1 MRGHRLQSAGLI
13 GGARTRGVV
22 ADVHPA
28 PPRVARRTLGGV
40 WRCAFLV
47 AATGLGILGCESG
60 APGSAVTIPRPVVR
74 DSTFTLVLLDGAGQR
89 GFAGTTLPR
98 EVAVSVHGAQSGNPA
113 AAALVRFSAAAGG
126 GQVGDT
132 LVATDSAGIAS
143 TTWRLGQTPG
153 EQDLAVSLVSGPAVD
168 LTVAGDAVPYADADV
183 ILVRGAGGATAYL
196 ALTHLGAD
204 SIDTQG
210 YVLAPR
216 DTVLHLLPRADSTP
230 TVQAAAFVQGELPAL
245 VASSWGMAHD
255 TLAPAPGGTFA
266 VGLTVWILDNF
277 AVTAART
284 RAQLDTVAAFWASW
298 PFGLTVGAV
307 VFKDT
312 TALSGAPISCVSNPI
327 FPDSGVIN
335 IYYAASAQIGANAG
349 YTCTAQTILMHPSTS
364 ARVLAHELG
373 HALGLAHVTDPGNLM
388 NPSGSGWAVTAGQI
402 FLAHFGS
409 WSALNALYHLRPAS
423 QWCDDGALTC
433 LSDTL
438 RIW

>member
-1 MRGHRLQSAGLI
+1 M
-13 GGARTRGVV
+13 
-22 ADVHPA
+22 HPA
-28 PPRVARRTLGGV
+28 PPRVARRILG
-40 WRCAFLV
+40 RLRPFLV
-47 AATGLGILGCESG
+47 TAAGLGILGCESG
-60 APGSAVTIPRPVVR
+60 APGSAVTTPIPVVR
-74 DSTFTLVLLDGAGQR
+74 DSTFTLAVLDGASQR

-98 EVAVSVHGAQSGNPA
+98 EVAVSVHGEQSGNPTA
-113 AAALVRFSAAAGG
+113 AARVRFSVAAGG

-153 EQDLAVSLVSGPAVD
+153 EQGLAVSLASGPAVG

-204 SIDTQG
+204 SFDTQV
-210 YVLAPR
+210 YVLAAR
-216 DTVLHLLPRADSTP
+216 DTVLHLLPRSDSTP
-230 TVQAAAFVQGELPAL
+230 TVQAAAFVQGQLPAL
-245 VASSWGMAHD
+245 VASAWGTAHD
-255 TLAPAPGGTFA
+255 TLAPATGGTFA
-266 VGLTVWILDNF
+266 VGLTVWVFDNF

-307 VFKDT
+307 VLKDT
-312 TALSGAPISCVSNPI
+312 TALSGTPISCASNPV

-335 IYYAASAQIGANAG
+335 IYYAASAQIGTNAG
-349 YTCTAQTILMHPSTS
+349 YTCTVQTILMHPSTS
-364 ARVLAHELG
+364 ARILAHELG
-373 HALGLAHVTDPGNLM
+373 HAFGLGHVSDPGNLM
-388 NPSGSGWAVTAGQI
+388 DPSTSGWAVTAGQI

-423 QWCDDGALTC
+423 QWCDNGALTC